1 MSSIVRPLSSMVNEV
16 CSIMEINN
24 ERRYKLQ
31 RGLQSIKREM
41 EQVVGLM
48 EDKNKECRGALQ
60 ETRIQQLQEF
70 VYNFEDFVETLRDP
84 PPYSK
89 PVLVAVNM
97 DPRTEQ
103 LRSIEH
109 FKETIS
115 SLGLYFLN
123 QSGESSQSQDPDQG
137 AMSDPDEDADEE
149 QLQSIGGP
157 KSEIVELLKTSPGEE
172 QKLRVI
178 SIVGCRGVGKTA
190 LARAVRKKYSSS
202 DEFDCVAWVVASGCN
217 KKKAL
222 LDKIL
227 ESVREDLARRA
238 PDAENAPKEESEGA
252 STTKPNLQDILSHK
266 RCLVFVDDVQQALVW
281 KDTVDACRKNG
292 SRSRIVVTTSVRS
305 VATAC
310 SSGSYVYR
318 MQILSDADSESLFWR
333 KVYGSETAYPPDAL
347 VTGSKSIFSKCGGL
361 PRALTSVAKHL
372 NMKGDT
378 LESTHCIDV
387 GQNLGK
393 DYLLGTNNA
402 ENVFKEMRRA
412 LMHSYGSL
420 PDYDHRSCMLY
431 LGIFPKGHKIKSKS
445 LVRRLVAEGLVVD
458 EGCKCFEE
466 LIDRC
471 IVEPVQ
477 ICNNS
482 VVAKRCQVHGVVL
495 EYIVHKS
502 VAKNVVTLIQGHDPV
517 LKAASTQ
524 ARVRRLSVQS
534 STKERFDELEDK
546 AALRSLTMFETEPT
560 DLKMCKMLRILD
572 LEGCHGLDQEGFLE
586 GLSEL
591 LLLKYLNL
599 RSTRINK
606 LPTKIKKLQRLETL
620 DIRDTDVKILP
631 LDVIMLPKLA
641 YLFGKFQLP
650 EVPTEGKD
658 AHNLYEFLNKKSS
671 LHTLAGF
678 VTNKKDSPEHV
689 VLIARNLK
697 KIKVWCNDTPADDA
711 GLFPDYTKVASSSA
725 AASDRPSKRRRNWFG
740 KTHVVPDDYACPR
753 SRAQECQSRILD
765 FIKLLK
771 IRATPLDSV
780 SIVSNGVCSDLLSSL
795 EGGERTISSIK
806 LRGIL
811 DCLPESNKLRE
822 LGRIKK
828 LQLFST
834 GLTAKDLSALQVLLG
849 LEYLKL
855 VEHADRFCDSI
866 FVVEKNG
873 FQSLKSLCIDAP
885 KVPEMQFKEGS
896 MRSLT
901 SLYLLCS
908 NSQNPSGVID
918 GISHLAK
925 LSEVILHSSM
935 QRAWEAVA
943 NGHPNRPCVKRQPE
957 PTANTQ

>member
-1 MSSIVRPLSSMVNEV
+1 MSSVVRLLSSMVGEV
-16 CSIMEINN
+16 CSIIEINN
-24 ERRYKLQ
+24 ERRSKLR
-31 RGLQSIKREM
+31 RGLQFIKREM
-41 EQVVGLM
+41 EQVVSLM
-48 EDKNKECRGALQ
+48 EDKNKECRGAVQ

-70 VYNFEDFVETLRDP
+70 VYDFEDFVETLRDP

-89 PVLVAVNM
+89 LLLVAMKM

-103 LRSIEH
+103 LKSIEH

-115 SLGLYFLN
+115 SLGQYFLK
-123 QSGESSQSQDPDQG
+123 QSTESSQGQDPDQG

-157 KSEIVELLKTSPGEE
+157 RSEIVELLKPSPGEE

-190 LARAVRKKYSSS
+190 LARAVRNKYSSS

-227 ESVREDLARRA
+227 ESVLEDLARRA
-238 PDAENAPKEESEGA
+238 PDAENAPKEKSEGA
-252 STTKPNLQDILSHK
+252 STTKPNLQDILSQK

-292 SRSRIVVTTSVRS
+292 SRSRIVVTTSVHS

-318 MQILSDADSESLFWR
+318 MQFLSDDDSKSLFWR
-333 KVYGSETAYPPDAL
+333 KVYGSETADPPDAL
-347 VTGSKSIFSKCGGL
+347 VTGSESIFSKCGGL

-387 GQNLGK
+387 GQYLGK

-402 ENVFKEMRRA
+402 ESVFKEMRRT
-412 LMHSYGSL
+412 LMHCYDSL

-431 LGIFPKGHKIKSKS
+431 LGIFPKGHQIKSKS

-458 EGCKCFEE
+458 AASKCFEE

-482 VVAKRCQVHGVVL
+482 VVAKRCQVHGVML

-502 VAKNVVTLIQGHDPV
+502 VAKNVVTLIKGHEPV
-517 LKAASTQ
+517 LKAASTE
-524 ARVRRLSVQS
+524 ARTRRLSVQS
-534 STKERFDELEDK
+534 SIKGRFDELDKHK
-546 AALRSLTMFETEPT
+546 AALRSLTMFKTEPT

-572 LEGCHGLDQEGFLE
+572 LEGCHGVNQEGFLE

-599 RSTRINK
+599 RNTRINK
-606 LPTKIKKLQRLETL
+606 LPTKVKKLQRLETL

-650 EVPTEGKD
+650 EVPTKGKE
-658 AHNLYEFLNKKSS
+658 AEKFYEFLKETSS

-678 VTNKKDSPEHV
+678 VTNKRQSPEHV
-689 VLIARNLK
+689 ILLARNLK
-697 KIKVWCNDTPADDA
+697 KVKVWCNDTPADA
-711 GLFPDYTKVASSSA
+711 PTWLLPDHPELASSSA
-725 AASDRPSKRRRNWFG
+725 AASDGPSARSQDYNCPWN
-740 KTHVVPDDYACPR
+740 KTEERLNNMDY
-753 SRAQECQSRILD
+753 
-765 FIKLLK
+765 IKLLK
-771 IRATPLDSV
+771 MRVTPLESV
-780 SIVSNGVCSDLLSSL
+780 SITSSTICNEFLCSL
-795 EGGERTISSIK
+795 EGPCTISSIK

-811 DCLPESNKLRE
+811 NCLPHSNKLRE

-828 LQLFST
+828 MQLFST
-834 GLTAKDLSALQVLLG
+834 GLTIEDLSVLQFLRG

-855 VEHADRFCDSI
+855 VEHTDRFCDGAL
-866 FVVEKNG
+866 VVEKNG
-873 FQSLKSLCIDAP
+873 FESLKSLCIDAP

-901 SLYLLCS
+901 SLYLLCP
-908 NSQNPSGVID
+908 NSQKPSGVID

-943 NGHPNRPCVKRQPE
+943 KGHPNRPCVKRQPE
-957 PTANTQ
+957 PTANT